1 MRSQVSVDGNSNCR
15 AKAESQGI
23 PLPTG
28 PETKKPAKE
37 TEMRKEQ
44 NRESVVPR
52 IQARKWFTEE
62 GRAVCHSQATLLSG
76 YCIDSAEVVVVLAA
90 KAGSVKQGEQKPDPS
105 EFRKEI
111 KVEN

>member
-1 MRSQVSVDGNSNCR
+1 MRSQVSVDGNGNCR

-23 PLPTG
+23 PLPRG

-62 GRAVCHSQATLLSG
+62 GRAVCVTARRHFSVATALTVQRSWWSWLQ
-76 YCIDSAEVVVVLAA
+76 
-90 KAGSVKQGEQKPDPS
+90 KQVQ
-105 EFRKEI
+105 
-111 KVEN
+111 